1 MALEPESNGNTRNGS
16 RDCAFVNGPC
26 SMLLVLGVLRR
37 VNYCKLFTPFL
48 SYIDIPG
55 AGLIPHMKDPS
66 LVRITGLNGLYISD

>member
-26 SMLLVLGVLRR
+26 SMLLVLGVLRQ
-37 VNYCKLFTPFL
+37 LFTPFL